1 MLTPPLPFGGGA
13 ATLKLTGAPHTQAIE
28 KGRVI
33 YAGIQK
39 FVSFIMSV
47 HLAEV
52 LQIFLCIV
60 SSVPVMR
67 QPLQI
72 LFLIL
77 VTDLPPS
84 IALGFEPGEAL
95 TMKRKPR
102 PKSQPVV
109 QMWMWRGI
117 VANGIIL
124 TVCIFGTYL
133 LALWAYAG
141 AFTTEDITNPGRD
154 TCTIWDKTNWTP
166 TVTFDCKLDARC
178 EACIDKSIR
187 RARTCAFISLVWAEA
202 FRAYCSRSFEN
213 GVWVQTWSNPS
224 MNKAVAMAQVTLG
237 LALFIP
243 GLNQDV
249 LGLYVYEIQGFGW
262 FLAFVGAF
270 ACLVFCEL
278 YKHFTSRF
286 VQQEALAECEEEEA
300 AGNKPAAAVRID
312 A

>member
-1 MLTPPLPFGGGA
+1 
-13 ATLKLTGAPHTQAIE
+13 
-28 KGRVI
+28 
-33 YAGIQK
+33 
-39 FVSFIMSV
+39 MSV

-102 PKSQPVV
+102 PKSQPIVM
-109 QMWMWRGI
+109 MWMWRGI

-124 TVCIFGTYL
+124 TVSIFGTYL

-141 AFTTEDITNPGRD
+141 AFTTEDITDPGRD
-154 TCTIWDKTNWTP
+154 SCTIWDPAKWTP
-166 TVTFDCKLDARC
+166 TVTFDCRLDSRC
-178 EACIDKSIR
+178 EECIDKSIR
-187 RARTCAFISLVWAEA
+187 RARTCAFISLVWAEG

-224 MNKAVAMAQVTLG
+224 MNKAVAMAQVTLV

-243 GLNQDV
+243 GLNEDV

-262 FLAFVGAF
+262 FLAFAGAF
-270 ACLVFCEL
+270 ACLVLCEL
-278 YKHFTSRF
+278 YKRFASRF
-286 VQQEALAECEEEEA
+286 IQQEALAECREEEA
-300 AGNKPAAAVRID
+300 ARSRPAAVPVD